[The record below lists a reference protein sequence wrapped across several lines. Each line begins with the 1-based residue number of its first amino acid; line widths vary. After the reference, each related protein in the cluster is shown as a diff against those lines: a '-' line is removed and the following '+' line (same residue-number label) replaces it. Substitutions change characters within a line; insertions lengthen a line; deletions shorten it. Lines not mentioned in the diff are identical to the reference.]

1 MKAKELA
8 KKLGVS
14 PATISLV
21 LNNKP
26 GISDSLRHSLL
37 EKIQELGCESMCCEG
52 CLPSSG
58 RQDEPAQPANH
69 SRQAIAYLIY
79 TSSDEA
85 DDRFAFYPAV
95 LEGAEMEARENGY
108 NLMVLHMSCQGN
120 ANLRRLLQ
128 NGGEAMG
135 AIVQISNVDEHALN
149 DIRSLDIP
157 CVLVDSYRPD
167 VRVSSVSIN
176 NEQGV
181 FSAVRYLKEKGH
193 QEIGYV
199 YSGWDHDSQR
209 ERRRCFHQALLEYG
223 LPDNRSYYFQA
234 GASEDI
240 YDPDRLENLLK
251 SAPKLPTAFLA
262 ENDRQAWRTIKALE
276 RCGYRV
282 PQDISVIGFDNRSI
296 CTMVEP
302 NITSIKNYRHLMGRE
317 CVLMLQNLHRLKKQ
331 GFKNPCLKLEL
342 PTELVERDSVRDL
355 TKK

>member
-1 MKAKELA
+1 MKAKELG

-14 PATISLV
+14 PATITLV

-52 CLPSSG
+52 CLPSS
-58 RQDEPAQPANH
+58 QKEEPGAQAPH
-69 SRQAIAYLIY
+69 SRKSIAYLIY

-95 LEGAEMEARENGY
+95 LEGAEMEAREYGY
-108 NLMVLHMSCQGN
+108 NLLVLHMSCQGI
-120 ANLRRLLQ
+120 AHLRRLLQ
-128 NGGEAMG
+128 SGGDAMG
-135 AIVQISNVDEHALN
+135 AIIQTSNVAEAILD

-176 NEQGV
+176 NEQGIY
-181 FSAVRYLKEKGH
+181 SAVRYLKEKGH
-193 QEIGYV
+193 REIGYV
-199 YSGWDHDSQR
+199 YSGWDHDSQL
-209 ERRRCFHQALLEYG
+209 ERRRCFHQALLTYE
-223 LPDNRSYYFQA
+223 LPDRREYYFQA

-251 SAPKLPTAFLA
+251 AAPKLPTALMA
-262 ENDRQAWRTIKALE
+262 ENDRQEWRTIKALE

-282 PQDISVIGFDNRSI
+282 PEDVSVIGFDNRTI

-302 NITSIKNYRHLMGRE
+302 NITSFKNYRHLMGRE
-317 CVLMLQNLHRLKKQ
+317 CVTMLQNLHRLRKL
-331 GFKNPCLKLEL
+331 GFQNPCLKLEL
-342 PTELVERDSVRDL
+342 PTELVERGSVRDL
-355 TKK
+355 SLA